1 MSAPVAVDLFAC
13 EGAFGAGLA
22 RAGWDVRAV
31 ELDRNHYRR
40 NPYGWLCG
48 DWRDGLNRALDELQP
63 ALLHASPP
71 CQGKSSLRE
80 LARAQ
85 GRGAGRS
92 AGSELIGPVVEALE
106 ATGLP
111 YTVENVPRSGLRPD
125 LVLCG
130 SSFGLAVQRHRIFR
144 VGGGL
149 VLPPSPPCAHHLFP
163 ADPVTGRPRPWG
175 VYGSWRDDIPS
186 GGRTAR
192 DGAHARR
199 LLGLDEL
206 HPMTDRAVRE
216 ALPPAYGEWVGT
228 HALAALA
235 VAA

>member
-1 MSAPVAVDLFAC
+1 MSAPVALDLFAC
-13 EGAFGAGLA
+13 EGAFSAGLA
-22 RAGWDVRAV
+22 RAGWAVHAV

-40 NPYGWLCG
+40 NPWGWHEG
-48 DWRDGLNRALDELQP
+48 DWRDGLHRALDELQP
-63 ALLHASPP
+63 ALVHASPP

-85 GRGAGRS
+85 GRGVGRS
-92 AGSELIGPVVEALE
+92 EGSALLEPVVEALE

-125 LVLCG
+125 VILCG
-130 SSFGLAVQRHRIFR
+130 SAFGLDVQRHRIFR
-144 VGGGL
+144 VGGWTP
-149 VLPPSPPCAHHLFP
+149 PPSPPCQHHRFP
-163 ADPVTGRPRPWG
+163 LDPVTGKPRPWG

-192 DGAHARR
+192 DGAQARA
-199 LLGLDEL
+199 LLGLAGL

-216 ALPPAYGEWVGT
+216 ALPPAYGEWLGRAARD
-228 HALAALA
+228 ALGL
-235 VAA
+235 